1 MASAA
6 SYTPVSSLLMAEML
20 AQTNLP
26 PGAFSVLPCSRT
38 AGNVLVDDPRI
49 KVLSFT
55 GSPSVRLPPRPV
67 GT

>member
-1 MASAA
+1 MPWGGRHKAA

-26 PGAFSVLPCSRT
+26 PGAFSVLPCSRQ
-38 AGNVLVDDPRI
+38 AGNVLIDDERI

-55 GSPSVRLPPRPV
+55 GSPSVR
-67 GT
+67 G